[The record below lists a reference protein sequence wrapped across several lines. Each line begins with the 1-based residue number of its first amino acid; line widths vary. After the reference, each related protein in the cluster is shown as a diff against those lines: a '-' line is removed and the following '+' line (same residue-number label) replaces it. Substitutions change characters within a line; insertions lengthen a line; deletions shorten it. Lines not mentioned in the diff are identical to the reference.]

1 MKEENNNLNS
11 QSEEQIE
18 KTSIINITDD
28 GNSNENDNINKEQVV
43 DTNPISEVESNI
55 ESTSNVSQIKD
66 DVIQS
71 MNTTNI
77 NIPDNDTP
85 SNLVNPETSDFDD
98 IRNGNKVNKPLIII
112 GVIILLIIALA
123 AGVYFLYL
131 TPQRILNKSIDKIS
145 AYSNK
150 TISSATEVVN
160 DNFKTSLAKF
170 SSELSL
176 IQDKDKMSINVNGDI
191 GYDKDNNSIYVSLNG
206 KNFSEEQYYFN
217 ILMDKTNKIYM
228 SFDKDFN
235 DSVFIDM
242 KDMDESNETFNIDLS
257 SLEKANELS
266 KNMTYIS
273 DKVFESLKKNYDTSK
288 FKKTLE
294 IKKINN
300 KKVLTLKLIDNINQ
314 KESMEIGNKM
324 LDDFIKD
331 DKFIESLIS
340 VMNSSAD
347 KDTIKKLLE
356 SLKEDTSD
364 ADENVSVDL
373 ILNYS
378 MDGKLVYAQ
387 IGDDE
392 YKLTIKNDGEMY
404 YITIEDDSDLSKT
417 KTDIKYNLKDDSLT
431 IDSDELNIT
440 YNGKIDKVSDK
451 EYKYNLNIKIKT
463 KETEIKIKT
472 DMSIKYDD
480 KLNTIDVSKS
490 KNINDLSQ
498 KEMQKFMEQTTT
510 IFPTILGMINQSS
523 NNTFLTEIK
532 SIYSSARKQF
542 TLDDLNNS
550 VKGDV
555 TYSNIEDCSGKTL
568 DVDFTKV
575 VYSITLDKEGNV
587 KAFNV
592 YNGVYVFEETNIKD
606 ISDITLD
613 KIDYEYD
620 YAITKCTK

>member
-1 MKEENNNLNS
+1 MKEENNNLNKPS
-11 QSEEQIE
+11 VEEQIE

-28 GNSNENDNINKEQVV
+28 YNSNENGNINNEQIVN
-43 DTNPISEVESNI
+43 TNPTGEVESNI

-77 NIPDNDTP
+77 NIPNNDTP

-98 IRNGNKVNKPLIII
+98 IRNGNKVNKPLII

-131 TPQRILNKSIDKIS
+131 TPQRIFNKTIDKIS

-150 TISSATEVVN
+150 TINSVTETLN
-160 DNFKTSLAKF
+160 DNFKTISANF
-170 SSELSL
+170 NSELSL
-176 IQDKDKMSINVNGDI
+176 AQDKDKMSINVNGDI
-191 GYDKDNNSIYVSLNG
+191 GYDRDNNSIYVSLNG

-217 ILMDKTNKIYM
+217 ILMDKTNKMYM

-235 DSVFIDM
+235 DSVYFDTN
-242 KDMDESNETFNIDLS
+242 ESSETFNIDLS
-257 SLEKANELS
+257 SLEKANELN

-273 DKVFESLKKNYDTSK
+273 DKVMESLKKNYDTSK
-288 FKKTLE
+288 IKKTLE
-294 IKKINN
+294 VKKINN
-300 KKVLTLKLIDNINQ
+300 KKVLTLKLTDNINQ
-314 KESMEIGNKM
+314 KESMEIANKM

-340 VMNSSAD
+340 IMNSSAD
-347 KDTIKKLLE
+347 KETIKTLLE
-356 SLKEDTSD
+356 SLKEDTTD
-364 ADENVSVDL
+364 ADENVSADL

-378 MDGKLVYAQ
+378 MNGKLVYAQ

-431 IDSDELNIT
+431 IESDEINII
-440 YNGKIDKVSDK
+440 YNGKIDKISDK

-463 KETEIKIKT
+463 KETEINIKT
-472 DMSIKYDD
+472 DMAIKYDD

-498 KEMQKFMEQTTT
+498 KEMQKFMEQATT

-555 TYSNIEDCSGKTL
+555 TYSNIEGCSNKKL
-568 DVDFTKV
+568 DVDLKEV
-575 VYSITLDKEGNV
+575 VYSITLDKGGNI

-592 YNGVYVFEETNIKD
+592 YNGTYIFEEVNIKD